1 MSHLDTTT
9 GTPPKPLTGFWK
21 WFYICL
27 GFLMLGFAYIGWL
40 LPGIPCSPF
49 VVLASL
55 CFSRS
60 SPRLEA
66 WLLNN
71 KFFGAYLRDL
81 KEHGGIRRTV
91 KIRATFI
98 VVCVVSVSVL
108 ILVLTDRPWYCW
120 AFIPPIA
127 GIGLMVLWFCLR
139 TLPDALSEP
148 TLAKQIQNPPA
159 AQRSFLSQ
167 QTLQ

>member
-1 MSHLDTTT
+1 MSNSDTTSVEP
-9 GTPPKPLTGFWK
+9 GTPSKPLTGFWK

-27 GFLMLGFAYIGWL
+27 GLLMLGFAYIGWL

-49 VVLASL
+49 VILASL

-71 KFFGAYLRDL
+71 KYFGVYLRDL
-81 KEHGGIRRTV
+81 KHHGGIRRAI
-91 KIRATFI
+91 KIRATCLVSFI
-98 VVCVVSVSVL
+98 VSISVL
-108 ILVLTDRPWYCW
+108 TLVLTNRPWYTW

-127 GIGLMVLWFCLR
+127 GIGLLVLWFCLR
-139 TLPDALSEP
+139 TLPDNHYKS
-148 TLAKQIQNPPA
+148 LAVEKVHKLPVC
-159 AQRSFLSQ
+159 
-167 QTLQ
+167 

>member
-1 MSHLDTTT
+1 MTMSYPNLRSN
-9 GTPPKPLTGFWK
+9 TPSKPLTGFWK
-21 WFYICL
+21 WFYIGL

-60 SPRLEA
+60 SPRLES

-71 KFFGAYLRDL
+71 RFFGIYLRDL

-91 KIRATFI
+91 KMRATII
-98 VVCVVSVSVL
+98 VVCVVSASVL
-108 ILVLTDRPWYCW
+108 VLILTDRPWYCW
-120 AFIPPIA
+120 AFIPPLA
-127 GIGLMVLWFCLR
+127 CIGLLVLWCCLR
-139 TLPDALSEP
+139 TLPDGNIVP
-148 TLAKQIQNPPA
+148 TPAKQSQKLPA
-159 AQRSFLSQ
+159 
-167 QTLQ
+167 